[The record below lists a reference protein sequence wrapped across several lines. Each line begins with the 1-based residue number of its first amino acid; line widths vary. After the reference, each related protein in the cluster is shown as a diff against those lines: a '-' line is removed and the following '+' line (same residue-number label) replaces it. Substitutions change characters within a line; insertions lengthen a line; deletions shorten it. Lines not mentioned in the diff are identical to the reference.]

1 MIQFFNTLSG
11 RVEPF
16 IPITPDEVK
25 LYTCGPTVY
34 DHPHIGNYRA
44 YIFEDILK
52 RFLLFMGFKVRH
64 VMNITD
70 VDDKTIR
77 NARECG
83 QGLDDYTRPH
93 IDAFHRGIKTLNI
106 LPADFYPRATEHIQ
120 GMVEMVK
127 GLVEKGYAYEKD
139 GSYYFR
145 IAKFSGY
152 GRLSKIK
159 LEDLK
164 TGVRIEA
171 DEYDKESVHDF
182 ALWKKAKAGEPS
194 WDSKLGPGRPG
205 WHIECSVMSSEYL
218 GPTFDLH
225 CGGVDNIFPHHENEI
240 AQSEAYW
247 GVKFVNHWLHCHH
260 LIVNG
265 EKMSKSKGNFFT
277 LNDVLEKGADP
288 MALRLLLL
296 STHYRRSLNFS
307 LEALDQ
313 AEAALKRIR
322 DFDYELTARKFPEH
336 GDKGVEVLIAKSL
349 KKFVA
354 GLSDDLNISTSLAA
368 VFDLIKKI
376 NAAMLRNA
384 VGAGEAMKVR
394 EFIRSV
400 DSVLA
405 IKPDA
410 LSTQLPDALSA
421 RAKES
426 IHVRDDAAGI
436 AVGGQEEISLEEIRE
451 KMELRETARSRKD
464 FEEADRLR
472 DELLSRG
479 VQIEDTK
486 EGPRWKKV
494 GTGPGDRT

>member
-44 YIFEDILK
+44 YIFEDLLK

-77 NARECG
+77 NARGRG

-139 GSYYFR
+139 GSYYFS

-152 GRLSKIK
+152 GRLSKLK
-159 LEDLK
+159 LEDLH
-164 TGVRIEA
+164 T
-171 DEYDKESVHDF
+171 
-182 ALWKKAKAGEPS
+182 
-194 WDSKLGPGRPG
+194 
-205 WHIECSVMSSEYL
+205 
-218 GPTFDLH
+218 
-225 CGGVDNIFPHHENEI
+225 GGVDNIFPHHENEI

-288 MALRLLLL
+288 MAL
-296 STHYRRSLNFS
+296 
-307 LEALDQ
+307 
-313 AEAALKRIR
+313 
-322 DFDYELTARKFPEH
+322 
-336 GDKGVEVLIAKSL
+336 
-349 KKFVA
+349 
-354 GLSDDLNISTSLAA
+354 
-368 VFDLIKKI
+368 
-376 NAAMLRNA
+376 
-384 VGAGEAMKVR
+384 
-394 EFIRSV
+394 
-400 DSVLA
+400 
-405 IKPDA
+405 
-410 LSTQLPDALSA
+410 
-421 RAKES
+421 
-426 IHVRDDAAGI
+426 
-436 AVGGQEEISLEEIRE
+436 
-451 KMELRETARSRKD
+451 
-464 FEEADRLR
+464 
-472 DELLSRG
+472 
-479 VQIEDTK
+479 
-486 EGPRWKKV
+486 
-494 GTGPGDRT
+494 